1 MGFSISTLLEVDG
14 EGEFFKPATSIPTVT
29 LTALKTR
36 GHSIDES
43 ENQNIAWL
51 SFNFIVYTV
60 GVCECEVSVT
70 KFPLFSIYTS
80 I

>member
-14 EGEFFKPATSIPTVT
+14 EGEFFKTATSIPIVT

-51 SFNFIVYTV
+51 SFNFI
-60 GVCECEVSVT
+60 
-70 KFPLFSIYTS
+70 L
-80 I
+80 